1 MRVIGYRKTQAP
13 AWANRL
19 ENAPDESIF
28 ATDDWRGTCLKQEV
42 ALALVSPRPCVV
54 TAGEVSRE
62 DDLGPACVVRN
73 HAGKGQTFLLG
84 FCVQDTYFKT
94 WEDESE
100 SARCG
105 LSGVFH
111 ALTRKASVQPHVR
124 SSNPDI
130 EASLRANDRE
140 AFLFVINHE
149 SDTPDT
155 TVELRDLGFPIG
167 RIIDLKNDQ
176 EVTRVRGPDGAVEL
190 KLSVNL
196 GQVLLLNVLPGEG
209 DHAVNQCV
217 VQLKNSGWA

>member
-1 MRVIGYRKTQAP
+1 MRVIGSRTRPKRL
-13 AWANRL
+13 AWANRP

-28 ATDDWRGTCLKQEV
+28 ATDDWRGTCLEQEV
-42 ALALVSPRPCVV
+42 ALTLVSPRPCVV
-54 TAGEVSRE
+54 TAGEVLAKTTS
-62 DDLGPACVVRN
+62 GQPALVRN

-94 WEDESE
+94 WEDKNE
-100 SARCG
+100 SARAQ

-111 ALTRKASVQPHVR
+111 ALTREARVQPHVR

-130 EASLRANDRE
+130 EASVRANDRE

-149 SDTPDT
+149 SAAPDT
-155 TVELRDLGFPIG
+155 TVDLRDLGFPIG

-196 GQVLLLNVLPGEG
+196 GQVLLLKVLPE
-209 DHAVNQCV
+209 
-217 VQLKNSGWA
+217 K